1 MAYASDEFGFSRPDV
16 GTVARRQLSL
26 SAALLALVGV
36 ATLSVAYTARSP
48 EASAP
53 ASATVQ
59 RVAPSHAAT
68 APARIVTSV
77 RPG

>member
-1 MAYASDEFGFSRPDV
+1 MAYANDEFGFSRLDV

-36 ATLSVAYTARSP
+36 ATLSVAYSARGP
-48 EASAP
+48 EAMAP
-53 ASATVQ
+53 ASATLE
-59 RVAPSHAAT
+59 RVAPSHSAT
-68 APARIVTSV
+68 APARIATPV